1 MLMRALKKIEELT
14 DDPDMVQYIDVEKG
28 MELGRKEDIE
38 KAAKEAAE
46 KAAKKAAKEATIETA
61 KKMLKK
67 NMEID
72 DIIDITGL
80 SKEEIKKIE
89 DNI

>member
-38 KAAKEAAE
+38 KAAKEAA
-46 KAAKKAAKEATIETA
+46 KETTIETA
-61 KKMLKK
+61 KKMLKDK
-67 NMEID
+67 L
-72 DIIDITGL
+72 DIESIIKYTGL
-80 SKEEIKKIE
+80 SKEEIQKIE
-89 DNI
+89 EN